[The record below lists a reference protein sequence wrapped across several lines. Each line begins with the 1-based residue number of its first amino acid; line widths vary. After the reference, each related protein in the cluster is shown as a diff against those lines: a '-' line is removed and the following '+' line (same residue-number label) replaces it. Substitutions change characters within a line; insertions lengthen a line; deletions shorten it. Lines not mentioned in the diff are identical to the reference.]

1 MSPTHDYIISNQS
14 GASFRTD
21 LNNALAAIVSN
32 NSNSS
37 SPATTY
43 AYQWWAD
50 TSAGILKLRN
60 SANNAWID
68 MLNLDGT
75 FVFDLEDGTN
85 SAPSLRFADDTNTGI
100 FSPANDKFAIT
111 TGGSTAITF
120 DDSQRGI
127 LGHTGIVQVGTD
139 NPRFQVNGASSSTA
153 QMSVTCFSANTTAP
167 VFSLSKSRGSSV
179 GTFTAVADDDGL
191 GEIRFNGADGSD
203 LAEVAAAIKVF
214 CDATVASNRVPS
226 RFEIHTTDGNGN
238 LDLNFVLTRDGN
250 VYFTRGATRD
260 TIDGLIHSS
269 ANDFAF
275 GQTSGG
281 ADTGMTV
288 ISPSA
293 TSGFVNFA
301 DADGT
306 RQGVIVY
313 QHGSGT
319 DQMAFRTNNNVN
331 ALNITKTQHVLV
343 GTTSKRQNFYNGTS
357 EHAPLLQVEGA
368 NNNQARGLCAIY
380 NIANSPGAYLVLA
393 KTRSNSLGGQTI
405 VNSGD
410 ELGMIS
416 FQGAD
421 GTNFVD
427 AGRVSCE
434 VDGTPGADDMPGRI
448 DIKTT
453 PDGSTGPTTRMRFK
467 ANGDIQIQNYGTL
480 FGNTGMHI
488 FGSVSGGPVVQ
499 VSRNGGDCM
508 LLNRNGSDGTII
520 EFRRGWGA
528 GGSISVATNS
538 ATYNT
543 SSDYRLKENIVAISD
558 GITRLKTLKPSRFN
572 WIGDTS
578 STRDGF
584 IAHEVTAVPEAITGT
599 KDEVYTE
606 DEIDKNIK
614 AGDPKYQGIDQA
626 KLVPLITA
634 ALQEAVS
641 KIEVL
646 ETKVAALEAA

>member
-1 MSPTHDYIISNQS
+1 MATHDYVLANQS
-14 GASFRTD
+14 GAAFRTD

-37 SPATTY
+37 QPGTKY
-43 AYQWWAD
+43 AYMWWAD
-50 TSAGILKLRN
+50 TTSGILKLRN
-60 SANNAWID
+60 SSNDGWID
-68 MLNLDGT
+68 MLNLDGS
-75 FVFDLEDGTN
+75 FVFDLEDGTS

-100 FSPANDKFAIT
+100 FSPQSDRFAIT

-120 DDSQRGI
+120 DDNQRGV
-127 LGHTGIVQVGTD
+127 LGHTGSVQVGTD
-139 NPRFQVNGASSSTA
+139 NPRFQVIGGSTSTA
-153 QMSVTCFSANTTAP
+153 QMSVACFSGNTTAP
-167 VFSLSKSRGSSV
+167 ILSLSKSRGSSV

-203 LAEVAAAIKVF
+203 LAETAAAIKVF

-238 LDLNFVLTRDGN
+238 LDLNFVITRDGN

-293 TSGFVNFA
+293 TTGFINFA

-306 RQGVIVY
+306 RQGIVLY
-313 QHGSGT
+313 QHGNGF

-343 GTTSKRQNFYNGTS
+343 GTTSKRQNFYNGSS

-405 VNSGD
+405 VNQGD

-416 FQGAD
+416 FQGSD

-427 AGRVSCE
+427 AGRIACE

-467 ANGDIQIQNYGTL
+467 ANGNIEIQNYGTL
-480 FGNTGMHI
+480 FGNTGMKIH
-488 FGSVSGGPVVQ
+488 GDLSGGPSVQ
-499 VSRNGGDCM
+499 ISRAGGNPVT
-508 LLNRNGSDGTII
+508 LNRNTSDGEIVDL
-520 EFRRGWGA
+520 RRGWSA
-528 GGSISVATNS
+528 GG
-538 ATYNT
+538 
-543 SSDYRLKENIVAISD
+543 
-558 GITRLKTLKPSRFN
+558 
-572 WIGDTS
+572 
-578 STRDGF
+578 
-584 IAHEVTAVPEAITGT
+584 
-599 KDEVYTE
+599 
-606 DEIDKNIK
+606 
-614 AGDPKYQGIDQA
+614 
-626 KLVPLITA
+626 
-634 ALQEAVS
+634 
-641 KIEVL
+641 
-646 ETKVAALEAA
+646 